1 MKTIKLFQMGS
12 SYFFNDYEDYNLK
25 DNDELH
31 VLDEWKFPKT
41 NGLIMTLKNPKT
53 KKDIF
58 YIKNTNKKE
67 YIDDVI
73 ESKVYMRVG
82 KFLIPEFNEY
92 IGFTIDDLK
101 SIMYLFDSIDEK
113 HTYEKI
119 IAESY
124 IENNGFFLTK
134 EQRDRAYDDYKR
146 ARLEKEDENN
156 EEKTGE

>member
-1 MKTIKLFQMGS
+1 MNQWVLRLS
-12 SYFFNDYEDYNLK
+12 NLV
-25 DNDELH
+25 N
-31 VLDEWKFPKT
+31 
-41 NGLIMTLKNPKT
+41 IC
-53 KKDIF
+53 I
-58 YIKNTNKKE
+58 
-67 YIDDVI
+67 
-73 ESKVYMRVG
+73 
-82 KFLIPEFNEY
+82 
-92 IGFTIDDLK
+92 
-101 SIMYLFDSIDEK
+101 LFDSIDEK